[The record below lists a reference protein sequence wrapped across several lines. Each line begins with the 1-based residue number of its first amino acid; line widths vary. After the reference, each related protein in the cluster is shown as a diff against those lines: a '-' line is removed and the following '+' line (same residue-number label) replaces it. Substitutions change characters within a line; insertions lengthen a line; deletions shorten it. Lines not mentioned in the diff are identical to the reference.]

1 MNDVCY
7 PIHSF
12 KVVQRKGKP
21 FRLFRHMPDHEN
33 AFVRNMD
40 SMRLLQNSISTAF
53 GSVAKNNGEIVFPAD
68 AGFAPYQTE

>member
-1 MNDVCY
+1 
-7 PIHSF
+7 
-12 KVVQRKGKP
+12 
-21 FRLFRHMPDHEN
+21 MPDHEN